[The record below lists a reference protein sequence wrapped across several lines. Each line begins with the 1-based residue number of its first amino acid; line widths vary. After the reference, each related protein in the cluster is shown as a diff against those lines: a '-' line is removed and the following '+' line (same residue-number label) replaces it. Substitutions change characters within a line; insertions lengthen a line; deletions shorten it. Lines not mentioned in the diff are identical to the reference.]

1 MPFLPPNQ
9 QHQSTEVV
17 LERSLKSP
25 EEVLESIKSLNSEV
39 TEEEV
44 LWVTQST
51 DPNYEI
57 LSIRFIFYWLQD
69 S

>member
-1 MPFLPPNQ
+1 MCL
-9 QHQSTEVV
+9 VV

-25 EEVLESIKSLNSEV
+25 EEVLESVKSLNSEV

-57 LSIRFIFYWLQD
+57 LSTRFIFYWLQD